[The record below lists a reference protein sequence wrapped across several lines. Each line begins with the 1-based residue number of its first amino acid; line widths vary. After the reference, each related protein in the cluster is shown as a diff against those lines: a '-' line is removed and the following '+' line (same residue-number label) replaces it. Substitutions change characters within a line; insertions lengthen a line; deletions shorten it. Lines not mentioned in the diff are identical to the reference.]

1 MKPKIL
7 VTRKIMTAAEE
18 RLKKNFDVL
27 LNEKDIP
34 IKNEDLANVAN
45 QFDGMICSSWDKLD
59 KSFFLKLSN
68 KIQIIAGIGIGY
80 DNIDVISAKQKNI
93 VVTNSPN
100 KSNDAVAEIAIFLLI
115 GAARKAYEG
124 VKIVKSGTWKNKKID
139 WHKFMLGQSLTNKTL
154 GIIGMGR
161 IGRVIAKRAK
171 AFGMK
176 INYYNRNRLSLELE
190 DEAKYFNSVNE
201 MMPYCDF
208 VSVNCPSTPETI
220 KILSKEAISLLPSH
234 AVIVNTSRGNTVDEE
249 ALIEA
254 LQNKKIHGAGLDVFN
269 NEPNIDNRFFEL
281 DNCFTLPH
289 IGSANFVTREAMSIQ
304 AVENIEAH
312 FLKKSYPSRVV

>member
-124 VKIVKSGTWKNKKID
+124 VKIVKSDIYG
-139 WHKFMLGQSLTNKTL
+139 KTRKL
-154 GIIGMGR
+154 IGI
-161 IGRVIAKRAK
+161 
-171 AFGMK
+171 
-176 INYYNRNRLSLELE
+176 NL
-190 DEAKYFNSVNE
+190 
-201 MMPYCDF
+201 C
-208 VSVNCPSTPETI
+208 
-220 KILSKEAISLLPSH
+220 
-234 AVIVNTSRGNTVDEE
+234 
-249 ALIEA
+249 
-254 LQNKKIHGAGLDVFN
+254 
-269 NEPNIDNRFFEL
+269 L
-281 DNCFTLPH
+281 DNL
-289 IGSANFVTREAMSIQ
+289 
-304 AVENIEAH
+304 
-312 FLKKSYPSRVV
+312 

>member
-124 VKIVKSGTWKNKKID
+124 VKIVKSDIWKNKKID

-289 IGSANFVTREAMSIQ
+289 IGSADLVTRKAMSIQ

>member
-1 MKPKIL
+1 
-7 VTRKIMTAAEE
+7 
-18 RLKKNFDVL
+18 
-27 LNEKDIP
+27 
-34 IKNEDLANVAN
+34 
-45 QFDGMICSSWDKLD
+45 
-59 KSFFLKLSN
+59 
-68 KIQIIAGIGIGY
+68 
-80 DNIDVISAKQKNI
+80 
-93 VVTNSPN
+93 
-100 KSNDAVAEIAIFLLI
+100 
-115 GAARKAYEG
+115 
-124 VKIVKSGTWKNKKID
+124 
-139 WHKFMLGQSLTNKTL
+139 MLGQSLTNKTL

-312 FLKKSYPSRVV
+312 FLKKNYPSRVV